1 MSKNLPL
8 NTIRQASDD
17 KILRLLTGNTLA
29 ETEKTPSLLTPKEKQ
44 ALIEEAI
51 KRKIAGIFNRHYGLV
66 YDIRFLRIDLTTAKW
81 QHQYMEAEI
90 SQMLQKWIRVAQL
103 YTTKELEPKNQDQV
117 EYRDKVIK
125 IDTPDYKVKNPEEWL
140 KEWEITAIRLKQFIL
155 EIGELAKLSKYP
167 ILSETTIKDIET
179 NRFLFSA
186 MAFHLHQD
194 LDLLIDCYNTS
205 KKFKLWLNNQGVKRK
220 HLKRAIAMI
229 DKHIEGS
236 PNQDEMAMTLKDF
249 GERKNIDITDGLEDF
264 LGKVQIENTGLSEKD
279 LEEVKTFIDKMRAK
293 YGIN

>member
-1 MSKNLPL
+1 
-8 NTIRQASDD
+8 
-17 KILRLLTGNTLA
+17 
-29 ETEKTPSLLTPKEKQ
+29 
-44 ALIEEAI
+44 
-51 KRKIAGIFNRHYGLV
+51 
-66 YDIRFLRIDLTTAKW
+66 
-81 QHQYMEAEI
+81 MEAEI

-194 LDLLIDCYNTS
+194 LDLLIDCYNTG